1 MSGDSVEPKPEGL
14 DEVDPTDAE
23 EAWRPSFSRSDP
35 EPILAARARTIEHMR
50 HLLAGATASLALAGC
65 SSPDGPKLDDKAA
78 TSGGTP
84 PDPSVTAATA
94 TGSPHSSALPISPS
108 AAPSASES
116 VKDAGAPD
124 AAPKPPT
131 VRHPMRKPHGYE
143 VVDML
148 PPPPF
153 FFRRKRKQKKDPKA

>member
-1 MSGDSVEPKPEGL
+1 MSGDSVEPESSSL
-14 DEVDPTDAE
+14 READSTDAE
-23 EAWRPSFSRSDP
+23 EAWRPSFSRGDP
-35 EPILAARARTIEHMR
+35 EPVLAARARTLEHMR

-65 SSPDGPKLDDKAA
+65 SSPDGPKLDGKAA

-84 PDPSVTAATA
+84 PDPSFTAATA
-94 TGSPHSSALPISPS
+94 TGSPSASALPISPT
-108 AAPSASES
+108 AAPSAGES
-116 VKDAGAPD
+116 VRDAGARD